1 MRTLKFKVQ
10 PTNAFFVTVNQMF
23 DGSSQ
28 LPTTAERAVIK
39 SLSTFQ
45 TTKQCS
51 AAVGRWEEPPNIW
64 LMVTK
69 NAFVGWALNFRVL
82 VLLKGAVTYYSIF
95 FDTLTAFTG
104 GQNFAANHV
113 SILSSLTSPPPG
125 LKTTH
130 LLIGLAGMRTLKRKQ
145 SKCDIKHF
153 NISCS

>member
-1 MRTLKFKVQ
+1 MRFVVPWLNPCIQDWAIIAPFNNTDADLKIQSSTDSVDYSEL
-10 PTNAFFVTVNQMF
+10 NETVL
-23 DGSSQ
+23 GSSRKVGGA
-28 LPTTAERAVIK
+28 AEHLIDGNEKRICR
-39 SLSTFQ
+39 LS
-45 TTKQCS
+45 
-51 AAVGRWEEPPNIW
+51 
-64 LMVTK
+64 
-69 NAFVGWALNFRVL
+69 LNFRVL

-95 FDTLTAFTG
+95 FDILTAFTG